1 MKAPLYSPSGERI
14 GEIELPDEIFGV
26 KPKRHILWE
35 VVKMYLANRRAGT
48 HKAKTRAEVSY
59 SGRKIWPQKGLGRAR
74 HGDRNAP
81 IFVKGGKAH
90 GPRPRDYSYQV
101 PKKVKRLAFR
111 MALSDRAMENR
122 VLVFDGFDFPQ
133 PKTKDMVRLLT
144 AVGLNGKKVVIV
156 PGEYNRNLYLSSR
169 NIPKV
174 ETRLARDVNTL
185 DVLNSEYV
193 ILDKGA
199 IEKLKERLS

>member
-1 MKAPLYSPSGERI
+1 MKAPLYSPTGERI

-74 HGDRNAP
+74 HGDRGAP

-101 PKKVKRLAFR
+101 PKKVKRLAFK
-111 MALSDRAMENR
+111 MALSDRALENR
-122 VLVFDGFDFPQ
+122 VLVFEGFEFPE
-133 PKTKDMVRLLT
+133 PKTKSMVQLLS
-144 AVGLNGKKVVIV
+144 AVGLEGKKVVVV

-174 ETRLARDVNTL
+174 ETRLAKDVNTL

-193 ILDKGA
+193 VLDKNA
-199 IEKLKERLS
+199 VEKLKERLS

>member
-1 MKAPLYSPSGERI
+1 MKAPLYSPNGERI
-14 GEIELPDEIFGV
+14 GEIELPEEIFGV
-26 KPKRHILWE
+26 KPKRHVLWE
-35 VVKMYLANRRAGT
+35 VVRMYLANRRAGT

-90 GPRPRDYSYQV
+90 GPRPRDYSYSV
-101 PKKVKRLAFR
+101 PKKVRRLAFK
-111 MALSDRAMENR
+111 MALSDRALENR
-122 VLVFDGFDFPQ
+122 VLVFDSFDIPE
-133 PKTKDMVRLLT
+133 PKTKKMVQLLS
-144 AVGLNGKKVVIV
+144 AVGLDKKKVVII
-156 PGEYNRNLYLSSR
+156 PAEYDRNLYLSSR

-174 ETRLARDVNTL
+174 ETRLAKDANAL

-193 ILDKGA
+193 VLDKEA
-199 IEKLKERLS
+199 IERLKERLS

>member
-1 MKAPLYSPSGERI
+1 MKAPLYSPTGERI
-14 GEIELPDEIFGV
+14 GEIDLPEEIFGV
-26 KPKRHILWE
+26 QPKRHVLWE

-90 GPRPRDYSYQV
+90 GPRPRDYSYRV
-101 PKKVKRLAFR
+101 PKKVRRLAFK
-111 MALSDRAMENR
+111 MALSDRALENR
-122 VLVFDGFDFPQ
+122 VIVFDGFDFPE
-133 PKTKDMVRLLT
+133 PKTKRMVQLLS
-144 AVGLNGKKVVIV
+144 AVGLDGKKVVIV
-156 PGEYNRNLYLSSR
+156 PSEYNKNLYLSGR

-174 ETRLARDVNTL
+174 ETRLAKDVNTL

-193 ILDKGA
+193 VLDKGA